1 MNNTVFTEKKAL
13 SRVFTV
19 LICLFTILAISMNI
33 DAQNRTIDRSGSG
46 KISGTLIDSTSNEP
60 LESATVTITKSRD
73 SVIVSG
79 ALTDE
84 DGLFALEKVPF
95 GTYTAK
101 FNFIGY
107 QPTIIENLTLSA
119 KNPAIDLGTVRLVPG
134 TVIVNG
140 IEVTADREDFQMG
153 IDKKVFNVEK
163 NITSIGGSATDVLK
177 NIPSVSVDIDGNVS
191 LRGNSN
197 VTVLIDGKPSGMTGS
212 DRIAALDQI
221 PASSITNVEII
232 TNPSA
237 KFDPDGLSGIINL
250 VMKKNDEIQSN
261 GSMSLTA
268 GTKDKYNATANFN
281 YRSKKISLNTNYSFR
296 LFNMDGTSADSR
308 ENFLT
313 DSTFYLNQTGTSH
326 DMRRSHLG
334 KLSLDYYLDKRN
346 TLSIGGT
353 YNNIKGTE
361 NSITQYTDLDLN
373 KNLTGLSYNNSSESN
388 SGYSVDL
395 ALDYKLTFKDPQQKL
410 TADVLYSG
418 ADRKNNAGYF
428 LIDNIVNGVPV
439 NANPFLQNT
448 FTNNKFNITTVM
460 ADYFHPISDNSN
472 FQVGYKSIFRNINN
486 NFTSESFND
495 TLQQWT
501 NDVNLNNN
509 FIYNEQIHAVYG
521 TYTNAYKDFS
531 FMIGLRGEGAFTKG
545 DLANT
550 GQTYK
555 NNYFSIFP
563 TAHVLQKLGKDNEV
577 QLSYTRRINR
587 PNIRQLNP
595 FIDYED
601 PLNLRQ
607 GNPYL
612 KPEYIDSYELSYAR
626 YWKKSTVTSSI
637 YLRQIHDM
645 ITRVQTID
653 TNGISMTTFQ
663 NLNSGT
669 SYGFE
674 FISKTGI
681 FDWWDLTSN
690 FNFYRTILKGTL
702 GTSDLNSDN
711 YSWSIKMISSMTLW
725 KMLQF
730 QITGDYNGPRT
741 MAQGKT
747 DPSYDVDVGFKADL
761 FKDKSFSIGLNLR
774 DIFNSHKMSSTTTG
788 VGFTEESTHRRDSR
802 VVQLTL
808 TYKFGNTDTSR
819 KKNGQK
825 EKIENNQQEEDD
837 GE

>member
-1 MNNTVFTEKKAL
+1 
-13 SRVFTV
+13 
-19 LICLFTILAISMNI
+19 
-33 DAQNRTIDRSGSG
+33 
-46 KISGTLIDSTSNEP
+46 
-60 LESATVTITKSRD
+60 
-73 SVIVSG
+73 
-79 ALTDE
+79 
-84 DGLFALEKVPF
+84 
-95 GTYTAK
+95 
-101 FNFIGY
+101 
-107 QPTIIENLTLSA
+107 
-119 KNPAIDLGTVRLVPG
+119 
-134 TVIVNG
+134 
-140 IEVTADREDFQMG
+140 
-153 IDKKVFNVEK
+153 
-163 NITSIGGSATDVLK
+163 VLK
-177 NIPSVSVDIDGNVS
+177 NIPSISVDIDGNVS

-197 VTVLIDGKPSGMTGS
+197 VTVLIDGKPSGLTGS

-261 GSMSLTA
+261 GSMSLSA
-268 GTKDKYNATANFN
+268 GTGDKYNATANFN

-296 LFNMDGTSADSR
+296 LYNTSGTSADSR

-326 DMRRSHLG
+326 EMRRSHLG

-353 YNNIKGTE
+353 YNNIKGNE
-361 NSITQYTDLDLN
+361 SHNTQYNDLDMN
-373 KNLTGLSYNNSSESN
+373 SNLTGLSFNNSNENS

-395 ALDYKLTFKDPQQKL
+395 AMDYKLTFKNPQQKL

-418 ADRKNNAGYF
+418 ADRKNNAGYS
-428 LIDNIVNGVPV
+428 LVNNIVNGVPV
-439 NANPFLQNT
+439 STNPSLQNT

-460 ADYFHPISDNSN
+460 ADYSHPINENSN
-472 FQVGYKSIFRNINN
+472 FQAGYKSIFRNINN
-486 NFTSESFND
+486 NFTSDSFND

-501 NDVNLNNN
+501 GDVNLNNN
-509 FIYNEQIHAVYG
+509 FIYNEQIHAVYS
-521 TYTNAYKDFS
+521 TYTNAFKDFS
-531 FMIGLRGEGAFTKG
+531 FMIGLRGEAAFTKG
-545 DLANT
+545 DLVNT

-555 NNYFSIFP
+555 NNYFSVFP
-563 TAHVLQKLGKDNEV
+563 TAHILQKFGKDNEV

-626 YWKKSTVTSSI
+626 YWKKSTVMSSI

-645 ITRVQTID
+645 ITRIQTID
-653 TNGISMTTFQ
+653 TTGVSMTTFQ
-663 NLNSGT
+663 NLNQGT

-725 KMLQF
+725 EFLQF
-730 QITGDYNGPRT
+730 QITGNYDGPRT

-747 DPSYDVDVGFKADL
+747 DPSYDVDMGFKADL
-761 FKDKSFSIGLNLR
+761 FKDKAVSIGLNLR
-774 DIFNSHKMSSTTTG
+774 DVFNSHKMSGTTTG
-788 VGFTEESTHRRDSR
+788 TGFIEESTRRRDSR
-802 VVQLTL
+802 VAQLTL
-808 TYKFGNTDTSR
+808 TYKFGKTDTSH

-825 EKIENNQQEEDD
+825 ENKENNQQEEDN

>member
-1 MNNTVFTEKKAL
+1 MNNTVFIGKNTFSRIYIVFPALLIVFAL
-13 SRVFTV
+13 S
-19 LICLFTILAISMNI
+19 LNI
-33 DAQNRTIDRSGSG
+33 AAQNRNINRTGSG
-46 KISGTLIDSTSNEP
+46 KISGTLIDSASNNP
-60 LESATVTITKSRD
+60 LESATVTISKSRD
-73 SVIVSG
+73 SIIVSG

-84 DGLFALEKVPF
+84 DGVFLLERVPF

-107 QPTIIENLTLSA
+107 QPTILENLILNV
-119 KNPAIDLGTVRLVPG
+119 KNPAIDLGIVRLVPG

-140 IEVTADREDFQMG
+140 IEVTADREDFQLG

-191 LRGNSN
+191 LRGNTN
-197 VTVLIDGKPSGMTGS
+197 VTVLIDGKPSGLTGS

-261 GSMSLTA
+261 GSMSLSA

-281 YRSKKISLNTNYSFR
+281 YRSSKISLNTNYSFR
-296 LFNMDGTSADSR
+296 LFNMNGTSADSR

-313 DSTFYLNQTGTSH
+313 DSTFYLNQTGTSQE
-326 DMRRSHLG
+326 MRRSHLG

-361 NSITQYTDLDLN
+361 SHIIQYNDLDLN
-373 KNLTGLSYNNSSESN
+373 QNLTGLSYSNSNENS
-388 SGYSVDL
+388 SGYSFDL
-395 ALDYKLTFKDPQQKL
+395 AMDYKLTFKDPQHKL
-410 TADVLYSG
+410 TADVLYSS
-418 ADRKNNAGYF
+418 ADRKNDAGYI
-428 LIDNIVNGVPV
+428 LSDNIVNGVPV
-439 NANPFLQNT
+439 NTNPSLQNT

-460 ADYFHPISDNSN
+460 VDYSHPISENSN
-472 FQVGYKSIFRNINN
+472 FQTGYKSIFRNINN

-495 TLQQWT
+495 TLPQWIS
-501 NDVNLNNN
+501 DVNLNNN
-509 FIYNEQIHAVYG
+509 FIYHEQIHAVYG
-521 TYTNAYKDFS
+521 TYTNAIKDFS
-531 FMIGLRGEGAFTKG
+531 FMVGLRGEAAYTKG

-550 GQTYK
+550 GQSYK

-563 TAHVLQKLGKDNEV
+563 TSHILQKFGKNDEM
-577 QLSYTRRINR
+577 QLSYSRRINR

-612 KPEYIDSYELSYAR
+612 KPEYIDSYELGYAR
-626 YWKKSTVTSSI
+626 YWKKSTVMSSI

-645 ITRVQTID
+645 ITRIQTID
-653 TNGISMTTFQ
+653 TTGVSMTTFQ

-681 FDWWDLTSN
+681 FGWWDLTSN
-690 FNFYRTILKGTL
+690 FNFYRTILKGTV

-711 YSWSIKMISSMTLW
+711 YSWSIKMISSMTIW
-725 KMLQF
+725 EFLQF
-730 QITGDYNGPRT
+730 QLTGNYDGPRT

-747 DPSYDVDVGFKADL
+747 DPSYYIDMGIKAD
-761 FKDKSFSIGLNLR
+761 FTKSKALSLSLNLN
-774 DIFNSHKMSSTTTG
+774 DILNSRKMSSTTSGT
-788 VGFTEESTHRRDSR
+788 GFTEEASRRRDSR
-802 VVQLTL
+802 FGMMTF
-808 TYKFGNTDTSR
+808 TYRFGNTDTSH

-825 EKIENNQQEEDD
+825 EKKENEPQEEE